1 MPGVPA
7 PAVVAPAASAPQS
20 TLQAGRPSAA
30 QGVHTV
36 SATHGV
42 SAPEVAVPAAGT
54 SLSALLV
61 DKLSAARGAHAVPA
75 MPGMSAPVVVAA
87 VASSSLSALQYRPA
101 TSDSDSVRSLV
112 NSGAPSR
119 GHWETP
125 ATFDWTLGE
134 EALPPVATVRS
145 ELSTSVHNSTRE
157 LRRALLD
164 DICKEAGVRAEAKA
178 REETRVWLLRETR
191 RVITNVGRLC
201 MASGAVLMTD
211 TLPHGVLQSA
221 ALPSAALQSAM
232 LPRVE
237 LLSTTLLQS
246 AALLHG
252 TRALLRALL
261 RSAALLHG
269 TPLHATLPPRLPHAT
284 VALCACR
291 PPPKLHPDKL
301 LVVQSLTGMPATSES
316 AACRSLHSRKRH
328 RSQTWCCQHTLPRT
342 RRAAAND
349 RKKTDEPTVFI
360 QRDGFSH
367 GVRWKQVSRL
377 TRNIR
382 HVG

>member
-1 MPGVPA
+1 M
-7 PAVVAPAASAPQS
+7 
-20 TLQAGRPSAA
+20 
-30 QGVHTV
+30 
-36 SATHGV
+36 SATQGV
-42 SAPEVAVPAAGT
+42 SAPEVAAPTAGT
-54 SLSALLV
+54 SLSALLAG
-61 DKLSAARGAHAVPA
+61 KLSAARGAHAVPA
-75 MPGMSAPVVVAA
+75 MPGVSAPVVVAA
-87 VASSSLSALQYRPA
+87 VASSSLSALQDRPA
-101 TSDSDSVRSLV
+101 TSDSDSARSLV

-119 GHWETP
+119 EHWETP
-125 ATFDWTLGE
+125 ATIDWTLGE
-134 EALPPVATVRS
+134 GALPPVATVRS
-145 ELSTSVHNSTRE
+145 ELSTSVHDSTRE

-211 TLPHGVLQSA
+211 ALPHGVLQSA

-269 TPLHATLPPRLPHAT
+269 TPSHATLPPRLPHA
-284 VALCACR
+284 AAPPCACR
-291 PPPKLHPDKL
+291 PPSRLRTGEL
-301 LVVQSLTGMPATSES
+301 SVVQSPTTSDASAS
-316 AACRSLHSRKRH
+316 AASVSPGGRSLACDSVVGCSGAGGRAVGDVVAQ
-328 RSQTWCCQHTLPRT
+328 SGSVGAVCGTSSEVTW
-342 RRAAAND
+342 
-349 RKKTDEPTVFI
+349 
-360 QRDGFSH
+360 QRDR
-367 GVRWKQVSRL
+367 GVRSSSFPSGSFSVGA
-377 TRNIR
+377 TRANPK
-382 HVG
+382 